1 MFSCNFREK
10 FCFLE
15 RKCKLPREACFD
27 FVISFP
33 PGRVSS
39 KISLIDNGTVLILQF
54 LWVIFWQAFYDVLKA
69 LRSLNRFFDLK
80 LLEKEARSIFL
91 RFHIS
96 SKFTISLS
104 LRQSFPVSPK
114 IPLFDVIHFAMED
127 FLFFLFGSL
136 SPFFFHRL
144 CII

>member
-27 FVISFP
+27 FVITFP

-39 KISLIDNGTVLILQF
+39 KICLIDNGTVLILQF
-54 LWVIFWQAFYDVLKA
+54 LWVIFWQAFCDALKA
-69 LRSLNRFFDLK
+69 LRSLNRFSDLK
-80 LLEKEARSIFL
+80 LLQKKLVRYSLRLHSSI
-91 RFHIS
+91 
-96 SKFTISLS
+96 KFTISLS

-114 IPLFDVIHFAMED
+114 IPSFDVVRFAVED
-127 FLFFLFGSL
+127 FLYFLFGSL
-136 SPFFFHRL
+136 SPFFLHRL